1 MKPAAFFYWAALLA
15 AFPAAGQPLDCTA
28 LKTTLVP
35 FAVDYQVTRSK
46 PDGTALGQPTKE
58 QSQIVRRAG
67 ETVAYTVSGPG
78 RYLPGRSV
86 HPLLASDS
94 YFSQPPRTRT
104 WSYSIDPTVDYVAR
118 RQPLDFTAEQKE
130 ADGKTYM
137 SARVT
142 INFLGTVSAEAQ
154 GCRFELVKV
163 ARTFQGTVEGKPLS
177 NRSEIW
183 MSPELRAALFTRIVD
198 SNYMVTYTTM
208 GITRDFKPVE

>member
-1 MKPAAFFYWAALLA
+1 MKPAAFFFWATLLA
-15 AFPAAGQPLDCTA
+15 ALPAAGQPLDCTY

-35 FAVDYQVTRSK
+35 FAVDYKVTRLK
-46 PDGTALGQPTKE
+46 ADGSALGAPTSE
-58 QSQIVRRAG
+58 QSQIIRRAG

-78 RYLPGRSV
+78 RYIRVRSV
-86 HPLLASDS
+86 HPLLATES

-130 ADGKTYM
+130 ADGTTYLSVRM
-137 SARVT
+137 T
-142 INFLGTVSAEAQ
+142 IAFLGTVSAEAQ

-163 ARTFQGTVEGKPLS
+163 ARTFEGTAGGKPLS
-177 NRSEIW
+177 NKSEIW
-183 MSPELRAALFTRIVD
+183 MSPELRATLFTRIIE
-198 SNYMVTYTTM
+198 SSYMVTYTTM

>member
-1 MKPAAFFYWAALLA
+1 MRSAAFFCWAALLA
-15 AFPAAGQPLDCTA
+15 AFPAAGQPLDRTA

-35 FAVDYQVTRSK
+35 FAVDYKVTRLK
-46 PDGTALGQPTKE
+46 ADGSPVGTPTSG
-58 QSQIVRRAG
+58 QSQIIRRAG
-67 ETVAYTVSGPG
+67 ETIAYTVSGPG
-78 RYLPGRSV
+78 RYIRVRSV
-86 HPLLASDS
+86 HPLMATES

-130 ADGKTYM
+130 ADGTIFL
-137 SARVT
+137 SARAT
-142 INFLGTVSAEAQ
+142 IAFLGTVSGEAQ

-163 ARTFQGTVEGKPLS
+163 ARTFEGTAGGKSLS
-177 NRSEIW
+177 NSSEIW

-198 SNYMVTYTTM
+198 NTYMVTYTTM